1 MKKTILSIV
10 LGVAFLL
17 GGQNLQAQE
26 KAIDAATS
34 NIHWLGKKVTGQH
47 EGNISLKSGSLTLDN
62 GTVTGGDF
70 IVDMTSMTCTDLEG
84 KYAGKLIGHLSSDD
98 FFGVATHPEAKLVF
112 TKVTAKGN
120 GVYAVTGDFTIKGIT
135 KEASFD
141 LTVTGN
147 EATVKV
153 IIDRSKHDIRY
164 GSNSFFDNLGDKA
177 IYNDF
182 ELDVTLKM

>member
-1 MKKTILSIV
+1 MKKTILFIA

-17 GGQNLQAQE
+17 GGQNLKAQE
-26 KAIDAATS
+26 KAIDAVAS

-62 GTVTGGDF
+62 GTVTGGNF
-70 IVDMTSMTCTDLEG
+70 IVDMTSMTCTDLKG

-112 TKVTAKGN
+112 TKVTAK
-120 GVYAVTGDFTIKGIT
+120 
-135 KEASFD
+135 
-141 LTVTGN
+141 
-147 EATVKV
+147 V

-177 IYNDF
+177 IYNNF
-182 ELDVTLKM
+182 ELDVILKM

>member
-1 MKKTILSIV
+1 MKKTILSIA
-10 LGVAFLL
+10 LSAAFLL
-17 GGQNLQAQE
+17 GVQNTTAQE
-26 KAIDAATS
+26 KNIDTATS

-47 EGNISLKSGSLTLDN
+47 EGDISLKSGSITMTD
-62 GTVTGGDF
+62 GAVTGGNF
-70 IVDMTSMTCTDLEG
+70 VVDMGSMTCTDLEG
-84 KYAGKLIGHLSSDD
+84 EYAGKLIGHLKSDD
-98 FFGVATHPEAKLVF
+98 FFGVENHPEATLVF
-112 TKVTAKGN
+112 TSVTPKGN

-135 KEASFD
+135 KPANFD
-141 LTVTGN
+141 LTVAAN
-147 EATVKV
+147 SATAKV